1 MVNAETEAAPNHYR
15 VGMPTALVTGAT
27 AGIGAAFARKLA
39 AEGYDLVIV
48 ARTRER
54 LKEVAAELS
63 DRHGVTVTPMTADLS
78 TARARKRVEERL
90 ADTEHPIDLLVNNA
104 GFGTRG
110 AFSETDMDYLQS
122 QLDVNVTTVLRLTR
136 AALPGM
142 LARGRGA
149 VVNVS
154 SVAGFFPGTGP
165 TYAATK
171 AWVTTFSEGMAANL
185 AGTGVRVIALC
196 PGFTKT
202 EFHARAGDDMAALPA
217 ALWLDA
223 DRVVAD
229 CLRDLRRG
237 RPRSVPGL
245 PYKALLAVP
254 RLLPRALLRRFE
266 MKATMGRDRT

>member
-1 MVNAETEAAPNHYR
+1 
-15 VGMPTALVTGAT
+15 MPTALVTGAT
-27 AGIGAAFARKLA
+27 AGIGAAFARRLA

-54 LKEVAAELS
+54 LREVATELS
-63 DRHGVTVTPMTADLS
+63 ERHGVTVTPMTADLS
-78 TARARKRVEERL
+78 TTRARKRVEDRL
-90 ADTEHPIDLLVNNA
+90 ADEDQPIDLLVNNA

-110 AFSETDMDYLQS
+110 RFSDTDIDHLQA
-122 QLDVNVTTVLRLTR
+122 QMDVNVVSVMRLTR

-142 LARGRGA
+142 LKRARGA
-149 VVNVS
+149 VINVS
-154 SVAGFFPGTGP
+154 SVAGFFPGTGA
-165 TYAATK
+165 TYAASK
-171 AWVTTFSEGMAANL
+171 AWVTTFSEGMAATL
-185 AGTGVRVIALC
+185 AGTGVHVLALC

-202 EFHARAGDDMAALPA
+202 EFHARAGDDMSTLPD

-229 CLRDLRRG
+229 CMRDLNRG

-254 RLLPRALLRRFE
+254 RLMPRFLLRRLE
-266 MKATMGRDRT
+266 QKAVGGRART

>member
-1 MVNAETEAAPNHYR
+1 
-15 VGMPTALVTGAT
+15 MPTALVTGAT

-39 AEGYDLVIV
+39 AEGYDLVII
-48 ARTRER
+48 ARTKER
-54 LKEVAAELS
+54 LKEVATELS

-78 TARARKRVEERL
+78 TTRARKRVEDRL
-90 ADTEHPIDLLVNNA
+90 ADEDQPIDLLVNNA

-110 AFSETDMDYLQS
+110 RFSDTDTDHLQA
-122 QLDVNVTTVLRLTR
+122 QMDVNVVSVMRLTR

-142 LARGRGA
+142 LKRGRGA
-149 VVNVS
+149 VINVS
-154 SVAGFFPGTGP
+154 SVAGFFPGTGA
-165 TYAATK
+165 TYAASK
-171 AWVTTFSEGMAANL
+171 AWVTTFSEGMAASL
-185 AGTGVRVIALC
+185 TGTGVHVIALC

-202 EFHARAGDDMAALPA
+202 EFHARAGDDMTALPD

-229 CLRDLRRG
+229 CMRDLRRG

-254 RLLPRALLRRFE
+254 RLMPRFLLRRLE
-266 MKATMGRDRT
+266 QKASGGRDRT

>member
-1 MVNAETEAAPNHYR
+1 
-15 VGMPTALVTGAT
+15 MPTALVTGAT

-48 ARTRER
+48 ARTKER
-54 LKEVAAELS
+54 LKEVATALS
-63 DRHGVTVTPMTADLS
+63 DEHGVSVTPMVADLS
-78 TARARKRVEERL
+78 VARSRKRVEDRL
-90 ADTEHPIDLLVNNA
+90 LTGEPIDLLVNNA

-110 AFSETDMDYLQS
+110 AFAATDFDHLQS
-122 QLDVNVTTVLRLTR
+122 QLDVNVTSVLRLTR

-142 LARGRGA
+142 LDRGRGA

-154 SVAGFFPGTGP
+154 SVAGFFPATGP
-165 TYAATK
+165 TYAASK

-202 EFHARAGDDMAALPA
+202 EFHARAGDDMSALPG

-237 RPRSVPGL
+237 RPRSVPGAA
-245 PYKALLAVP
+245 YKALLAVP
-254 RLLPRALLRRFE
+254 RLLPRAVQRRLE
-266 MKATMGRDRT
+266 SKVAGRRDRT

>member
-1 MVNAETEAAPNHYR
+1 
-15 VGMPTALVTGAT
+15 MPTALVTGAT

-48 ARTRER
+48 ARTRDR
-54 LKEVAAELS
+54 LKEVATELS
-63 DRHGVTVTPMTADLS
+63 ERHGVTVTPMTADLS
-78 TARARKRVEERL
+78 TTRARKRVEDRL
-90 ADTEHPIDLLVNNA
+90 ADEDHPIDLLVNNA

-110 AFSETDMDYLQS
+110 AFAETDVDLLQA
-122 QLDVNVTTVLRLTR
+122 QLDLNVATVLRLTR

-142 LARGRGA
+142 LARRRGA

-154 SVAGFFPGTGP
+154 SVAGFFPATGP

-185 AGTGVRVIALC
+185 TGTGVRIMALC

-202 EFHARAGDDMAALPA
+202 EFHDRAGDNMSDLPD
-217 ALWLDA
+217 ALWLNA

-237 RPRSVPGL
+237 RPRSVPGVA
-245 PYKALLAVP
+245 YKAILAVP

-266 MKATMGRDRT
+266 TRVAGGRNRT

>member
-1 MVNAETEAAPNHYR
+1 
-15 VGMPTALVTGAT
+15 MPTALVTGAT

-39 AEGYDLVIV
+39 ADGYDLVIV

-54 LKEVAAELS
+54 LKEVATELAEA
-63 DRHGVTVTPMTADLS
+63 HGVDVAPMTADLS
-78 TARARKRVEERL
+78 TTRARKRVEERL
-90 ADTEHPIDLLVNNA
+90 ADDERPIDLLVNNA

-110 AFSETDMDYLQS
+110 AFSETDPEALQA

-142 LARGRGA
+142 LARRHGG
-149 VVNVS
+149 VINVS
-154 SVAGFFPGTGP
+154 SVAGYFPGTGP
-165 TYAATK
+165 TYAASK

-185 AGTGVRVIALC
+185 AGTGVRVLALV
-196 PGFTKT
+196 PGFTRT
-202 EFHARAGDDMAALPA
+202 EFRDRAGDEMSDLPA
-217 ALWLDA
+217 KMWLDA

-237 RPRSVPGL
+237 RQVSVPGL
-245 PYKALLAVP
+245 PYKALLALP

-266 MKATMGRDRT
+266 TRASLGRNRT

>member
-1 MVNAETEAAPNHYR
+1 
-15 VGMPTALVTGAT
+15 MPTALVTGAT

-48 ARTRER
+48 ARTRDR
-54 LKEVAAELS
+54 LKEVATELS
-63 DRHGVTVTPMTADLS
+63 GRHGVTVTPMTADLS
-78 TARARKRVEERL
+78 TTRARKRVEDRL
-90 ADTEHPIDLLVNNA
+90 ADPDQPIDLLVNNA

-110 AFSETDMDYLQS
+110 AFAETDLDLLQA
-122 QLDVNVTTVLRLTR
+122 QLDLNVATVLRLTR

-149 VVNVS
+149 IVNVS
-154 SVAGFFPGTGP
+154 SVAGFFPASGP
-165 TYAATK
+165 TYAASK

-185 AGTGVRVIALC
+185 AGTGVRILALC

-202 EFHARAGDDMAALPA
+202 EFHQRAGDDMSALPD

-237 RPRSVPGL
+237 RPRSVPGVA
-245 PYKALLAVP
+245 YKALLAVP
-254 RLLPRALLRRFE
+254 RLLPRTLLRRLE
-266 MKATMGRDRT
+266 TRVVGGRARG

>member
-1 MVNAETEAAPNHYR
+1 
-15 VGMPTALVTGAT
+15 MPTALVTGAT

-54 LKEVAAELS
+54 LKEAAAELS

-78 TARARKRVEERL
+78 TARARRRIEDRL
-90 ADTEHPIDLLVNNA
+90 ADPAHPVDLLVNNA

-110 AFSETDMDYLQS
+110 AFASSDVDLLQA
-122 QLDVNVTTVLRLTR
+122 QLDLNVTTVLRLTR
-136 AALPGM
+136 AVLPGM
-142 LARGRGA
+142 LERRFGA

-165 TYAATK
+165 TYAASK

-185 AGTGVRVIALC
+185 AGTGVRVIALV
-196 PGFTKT
+196 PGFTRT
-202 EFHARAGDDMAALPA
+202 EFHDRAGDDMSTLPD

-237 RPRSVPGL
+237 RPRSVPGFA
-245 PYKALLAVP
+245 YKAITTVP
-254 RLLPRALLRRFE
+254 RLLPRALLRRVE
-266 MKATMGRDRT
+266 ARVASGRDRT

>member
-1 MVNAETEAAPNHYR
+1 
-15 VGMPTALVTGAT
+15 MPTALITGAT

-48 ARTRER
+48 ARTKER

-63 DRHGVTVTPMTADLS
+63 DRHQVTVTPMAADLS
-78 TARARKRVEERL
+78 TNRARKRVEERL
-90 ADTEHPIDLLVNNA
+90 AETPVDLLVNNA

-110 AFSETDMDYLQS
+110 KFSETDMDYLQS
-122 QLDVNVTTVLRLTR
+122 QLDVNVTSVLRLTR

-142 LARGRGA
+142 IARGHGGII
-149 VVNVS
+149 NVS
-154 SVAGFFPGTGP
+154 SIAGFFPGTGP

-185 AGTGVRVIALC
+185 TGTGVRIMALC
-196 PGFTKT
+196 PGFTRT
-202 EFHARAGDDMAALPA
+202 EFHARAGDDMTTLPD

-237 RPRSVPGL
+237 RPRSVPGMA
-245 PYKALLAVP
+245 YKALLAVP
-254 RLLPRALLRRFE
+254 RLLPRALLRKFE
-266 MKATMGRDRT
+266 TKATSGRDRT

>member
-1 MVNAETEAAPNHYR
+1 
-15 VGMPTALVTGAT
+15 MPTALVTGAT

-48 ARTRER
+48 ARTKER
-54 LKEVAAELS
+54 LKEVATSLA
-63 DRHGVTVTPMTADLS
+63 DQYGVTVTPMAADLS
-78 TARARKRVEERL
+78 VGRARKRVEERL
-90 ADTEHPIDLLVNNA
+90 AAEPVDLLVNNA

-110 AFSETDMDYLQS
+110 AFATTDVDHLQA
-122 QLDVNVTTVLRLTR
+122 QLDVNVASVLRLTR

-142 LARGRGA
+142 LSRGHGA

-154 SVAGFFPGTGP
+154 SVAGFFPATGP
-165 TYAATK
+165 TYAASK

-202 EFHARAGDDMAALPA
+202 EFHARAGDDMTALPD

-237 RPRSVPGL
+237 RPRSVPG
-245 PYKALLAVP
+245 PVYKALLAVP
-254 RLLPRALLRRFE
+254 RLLPRVLLRRLE
-266 MKATMGRDRT
+266 TRVTAGRDRT